1 MPYNGS
7 GTFSLTYNWA
17 TEQASSPI
25 EIAKLDTQESDIA
38 AGLSN
43 CILRDGTG
51 LPSTTIPWNSQAL
64 TGVSNLSAER
74 VTVTGSTVPVNGMY
88 LSAANTVAFATN
100 TTARAFLDS
109 ATLGVGGAASVSNA
123 AKSGTDRMVEVSSTT
138 NGDIVGFQAFA
149 NDGVNGRRAMLWVD
163 DTAGTFGLTGTA
175 SSGVPDFKLE
185 IGGLT
190 PLSVNSS
197 GNVTIAAPSSGTA
210 LSVTGLAGAN
220 AMSLTAAGQVTQ
232 LFTNSANS
240 VTGFAGCDT
249 STFFVGSTSAHST
262 AIYSGNSIRV
272 NVGSA
277 GNVTI
282 AAPSSGDALTVNAAA
297 SSYGL
302 VIAQQPTTP
311 GLRVSNGSGSMYLQ
325 ASGGNSIVGTDG
337 AWGLDLYTNTTQ
349 RLSVNSTGN
358 VTINAASSGD
368 ELTVAGSV
376 VATSFAG
383 ALTGDVTGNVSG
395 SSGSCTGNAATATAL
410 QTARTINGTSFN
422 GTANITVTASAD
434 TLTGTTLPAL
444 SGVNLTALNATQLT
458 SGTVPAARIGSSTDY
473 AVGDG
478 STVNGIQIGFR
489 GIPQNSQTA
498 NYTCVLAD
506 AGKHI
511 LHASGGGAGDTFTI
525 PANGSVAYAIGTTI
539 TFVNADSNSVSI
551 AITTDTMTLAGTTT
565 TGTRTLGQNGVATA
579 IKVGTTSWIISG
591 TGLT

>member
-88 LSAANTVAFATN
+88 LSAANTVAFSTN
-100 TTARAFLDS
+100 TTVRAVLDS
-109 ATLGVGGAASVSNA
+109 ATFGVGSAASVSNA
-123 AKSGTDRMVEVSSTT
+123 GKAGTDRMIEVSSTT
-138 NGDIVGFQAFA
+138 NGDIVGVQAFV
-149 NDGVNGRRAMLWVD
+149 NDGVNGRRAQLWVD

-190 PLSVNSS
+190 PLSVTSG
-197 GNVTIAAPSSGTA
+197 GNVAVAAPSSGTA
-210 LSVTGLAGAN
+210 LVVTGVSGQSNMVATDG
-220 AMSLTAAGQVTQ
+220 TA
-232 LFTNSANS
+232 NSAWQS
-240 VTGFAGCDT
+240 LGASGTWFGT
-249 STFFVGSTSAHST
+249 TSAHNLVFGTGGTNRVTLNT
-262 AIYSGNSIRV
+262 A
-272 NVGSA
+272 
-277 GNVTI
+277 
-282 AAPSSGDALTVNAAA
+282 
-297 SSYGL
+297 
-302 VIAQQPTTP
+302 
-311 GLRVSNGSGSMYLQ
+311 
-325 ASGGNSIVGTDG
+325 
-337 AWGLDLYTNTTQ
+337 
-349 RLSVNSTGN
+349 GN
-358 VTINAASSGD
+358 VTINAPSSGSTLSVASGSNWAAWTSSAASTSYMSFANSATRGYIGTDGGAIIGSGTGANFGIRAENDLYLMAGAANRVTVGSSGNVTIGAASSGT
-368 ELTVAGSV
+368 ELTVSGE
-376 VATSFAG
+376 VAATTFVG

-422 GTANITVTASAD
+422 GTANITVTAAAD
-434 TLTGTTLPAL
+434 TLTGTTLAAL
-444 SGVNLTALNATQLT
+444 SGANLTALNATQLA

-473 AVGDG
+473 AIGDG

-539 TFVNADSNSVSI
+539 TFVNADSNAVSI

-591 TGLT
+591 SALS

>member
-1 MPYNGS
+1 MSFNGS

-74 VTVTGSTVPVNGMY
+74 VTVTGSTVPANGMY
-88 LSAANTVAFATN
+88 LSAANTVAWATN

-109 ATLGVGGAASVSNA
+109 ATLGVGGAASVGNA

-138 NGDIVGFQAFA
+138 NGDIVGFQAFV
-149 NDGVNGRRAMLWVD
+149 NEGSNGRRAMLWVD

-190 PLSVNSS
+190 PLTVNSS

-210 LSVTGLAGAN
+210 VTVNGVAGAN
-220 AMSLTAAGQVTQ
+220 YLSATAAGSLAMAVSNSSASITYTYGVDGSGAY
-232 LFTNSANS
+232 LGTTTAHPWTLYTNNVARM
-240 VTGFAGCDT
+240 
-249 STFFVGSTSAHST
+249 STSS
-262 AIYSGNSIRV
+262 S
-272 NVGSA
+272 

-282 AAPSSGDALTVNAAA
+282 NAPSSGTPLTVAGA
-297 SSYGL
+297 G
-302 VIAQQPTTP
+302 
-311 GLRVSNGSGSMYLQ
+311 GS
-325 ASGGNSIVGTDG
+325 A
-337 AWGLDLYTNTTQ
+337 TTQ
-349 RLSVNSTGN
+349 AWTGGSTVALAQGTTSGHSGIGTSTAHDFSLFSNNANRITLGTAGN
-358 VTINAASSGD
+358 VTINAASSGT
-368 ELTVAGSV
+368 ELTVTGEVS
-376 VATSFAG
+376 ATTFIG
-383 ALTGDVTGNVSG
+383 ALTGDVTGNVTG

-422 GTANITVTASAD
+422 GTANITVTAAAD
-434 TLTGTTLPAL
+434 TLTGTTLAAL
-444 SGVNLTALNATQLT
+444 SGANLTALNATQLT

-473 AVGDG
+473 AIGDG
-478 STVNGIQIGFR
+478 STINSIQIGFR

-591 TGLT
+591 TALS